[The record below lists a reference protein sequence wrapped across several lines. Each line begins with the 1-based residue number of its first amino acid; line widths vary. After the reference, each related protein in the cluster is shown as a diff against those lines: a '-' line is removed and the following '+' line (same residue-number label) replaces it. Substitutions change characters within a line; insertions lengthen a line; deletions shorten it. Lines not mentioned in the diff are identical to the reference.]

1 MFDFAMGQNSLASL
15 ALSALSALLFLLV
28 WFFVSRASVRANQ
41 QIELLQEIAEQQRQ
55 QTELLKILT
64 ARAKGAE
71 PERGRRGFR
80 SQPAWIYSGKIKLMC
95 FADPPLRRVF
105 CLCFPVINL
114 S

>member
-41 QIELLQEIAEQQRQ
+41 QIELLQEIVEQQRQ

-64 ARAKGAE
+64 ARARAKGAE
-71 PERGRRGFR
+71 PVEEAEEDSALSLRGFIPER
-80 SQPAWIYSGKIKLMC
+80 
-95 FADPPLRRVF
+95 
-105 CLCFPVINL
+105 
-114 S
+114 

>member
-64 ARAKGAE
+64 ARAKGMEPVEEAE
-71 PERGRRGFR
+71 EDSALSLRGFIPER
-80 SQPAWIYSGKIKLMC
+80 
-95 FADPPLRRVF
+95 
-105 CLCFPVINL
+105 
-114 S
+114 

>member
-41 QIELLQEIAEQQRQ
+41 QIELLQEIVEQQRQ

-64 ARAKGAE
+64 ARAKGEEPVEEAE
-71 PERGRRGFR
+71 EDSALSLRGFIPER
-80 SQPAWIYSGKIKLMC
+80 
-95 FADPPLRRVF
+95 
-105 CLCFPVINL
+105 
-114 S
+114 

>member
-15 ALSALSALLFLLV
+15 ALCALSALLFLLV

-64 ARAKGAE
+64 ARARGAE
-71 PERGRRGFR
+71 PVADAEEDSALSLRGFIPER
-80 SQPAWIYSGKIKLMC
+80 
-95 FADPPLRRVF
+95 
-105 CLCFPVINL
+105 
-114 S
+114 

>member
-64 ARAKGAE
+64 SRAKGAE
-71 PERGRRGFR
+71 PVDEVEEDSALSLRGFIPER
-80 SQPAWIYSGKIKLMC
+80 
-95 FADPPLRRVF
+95 
-105 CLCFPVINL
+105 
-114 S
+114 

>member
-15 ALSALSALLFLLV
+15 ALSVLSALLFLLV

-71 PERGRRGFR
+71 PVEEAEEDSALSLRGFIPER
-80 SQPAWIYSGKIKLMC
+80 
-95 FADPPLRRVF
+95 
-105 CLCFPVINL
+105 
-114 S
+114 